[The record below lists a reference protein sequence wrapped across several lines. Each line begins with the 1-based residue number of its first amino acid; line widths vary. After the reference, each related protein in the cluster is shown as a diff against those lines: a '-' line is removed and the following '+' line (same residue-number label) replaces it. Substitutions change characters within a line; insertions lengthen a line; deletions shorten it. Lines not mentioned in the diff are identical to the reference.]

1 MKNLI
6 KSVFRAVFLIQ
17 EIMYF
22 FIYRIHDE
30 PSVNYCKANLIVC
43 DNKIAFNIQNGSVV
57 FCIKQGGAFLRPPQ
71 TVDNH
76 PLFGG
81 GCLFS
86 V

>member
-1 MKNLI
+1 MKKEKFREKTKYLI
-6 KSVFRAVFLIQ
+6 LI
-17 EIMYF
+17 F
-22 FIYRIHDE
+22 
-30 PSVNYCKANLIVC
+30 
-43 DNKIAFNIQNGSVV
+43 G
-57 FCIKQGGAFLRPPQ
+57 Q

>member
-1 MKNLI
+1 MKLNTL
-6 KSVFRAVFLIQ
+6 K
-17 EIMYF
+17 
-22 FIYRIHDE
+22 
-30 PSVNYCKANLIVC
+30 
-43 DNKIAFNIQNGSVV
+43 NKETADQPF
-57 FCIKQGGAFLRPPQ
+57 Q